1 MKGLSQRLFCLVFTP
16 FLVPYIPYL
25 SSGRDYGAARDQSL
39 LTSVFRWAP
48 TRDERCPQRPPPPT
62 QPAPRIIGSPYA
74 RLRSERTDLRG
85 CARGNPRGAAK
96 GAALWSSAWRP
107 NGGATA
113 LVRRIFGVLQSMVPK
128 RFIKYLGFENE
139 LGVANRASGRGDG
152 ARCGDL

>member
-16 FLVPYIPYL
+16 FLVPL

-74 RLRSERTDLRG
+74 RLSSERTDLRG
-85 CARGNPRGAAK
+85 RARGNPR

-107 NGGATA
+107 NGCAAA

-139 LGVANRASGRGDG
+139 LGVAKRASGRGDG
-152 ARCGDL
+152 ARCADL

>member
-16 FLVPYIPYL
+16 FLVPL

-74 RLRSERTDLRG
+74 RLSSERTDLRG
-85 CARGNPRGAAK
+85 RARGNPR

-107 NGGATA
+107 NGGAAA
-113 LVRRIFGVLQSMVPK
+113 LVRRVFGVLQRLAPK
-128 RFIKYLGFENE
+128 LFIKFLGNQDE
-139 LGVANRASGRGDG
+139 LDFAKKGLGSEAG
-152 ARCGDL
+152 AGCTVSRD

>member
-1 MKGLSQRLFCLVFTP
+1 M
-16 FLVPYIPYL
+16 
-25 SSGRDYGAARDQSL
+25 SSDGPRPETNAA
-39 LTSVFRWAP
+39 P
-48 TRDERCPQRPPPPT
+48 NGHPPDAV
-62 QPAPRIIGSPYA
+62 PAPHIIGSPRA
-74 RLRSERTDLRG
+74 RLSSERTGLRG
-85 CARGNPRGAAK
+85 RARGNPR